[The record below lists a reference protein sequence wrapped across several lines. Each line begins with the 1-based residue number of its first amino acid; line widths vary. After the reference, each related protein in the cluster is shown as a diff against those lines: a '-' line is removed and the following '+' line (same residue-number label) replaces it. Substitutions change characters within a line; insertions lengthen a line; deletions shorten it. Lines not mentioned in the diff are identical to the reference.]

1 MKNSKDFKAGQF
13 LQFLISLS
21 PFLIIGTMV
30 FSFIIMGVL
39 QFNYYNSMFAENL
52 PVVGIVLAVL
62 LPVVTQIGRLSFG
75 LVGAR
80 DIASGHN
87 WTGILGL
94 TGGIAIAGFEH
105 YEAIR
110 MAALWNPELKAMF
123 LFINWISIVAE
134 IRLMMTISKL
144 ENDGFFS
151 KIKSTTE
158 AESKPANGQKVS
170 EEAFE
175 EDYAWGNGN
184 GAF

>member
-21 PFLIIGTMV
+21 PFLIIGTMI
-30 FSFIIMGVL
+30 FSFLIMGVL
-39 QFNYYNSMFAENL
+39 QFNYYSLMFESKL
-52 PVVGIVLAVL
+52 PVVGIILAVL
-62 LPVVTQIGRLSFG
+62 LPIVTQIGRLSFG

-94 TGGIAIAGFEH
+94 IGGIAIAGFEH

-110 MAALWNPELKAMF
+110 MAALWNPDLKAMF

-134 IRLMMTISKL
+134 IRLMMTINKL
-144 ENDGFFS
+144 GKDGFFS
-151 KIKSTTE
+151 KIKTK
-158 AESKPANGQKVS
+158 ESADINTQNP
-170 EEAFE
+170 ELEF
-175 EDYAWGNGN
+175 DYSPNGN
-184 GAF
+184 GHH